1 MKRKKPAVRDSG
13 ALRAYARPREGETN
27 SVADEDVYD
36 SRKNRTDRW
45 LLEEPVQ
52 QEARYMQS
60 LLGHVMTLAGVVGSS
75 LQLPPFFKVWTLRPN
90 SSCPSK
96 SHTFSWFIVLVKKP
110 LVLFFLTL
118 GKKSDDKTYNTIRA
132 LYNILMH
139 HICMR
144 DPFLFP
150 RDFSRT
156 NILAVAVG
164 YW

>member
-1 MKRKKPAVRDSG
+1 M
-13 ALRAYARPREGETN
+13 
-27 SVADEDVYD
+27 ADEDVYD
-36 SRKNRTDRW
+36 SIKNRTDRW
-45 LLEEPVQ
+45 LLEEPAR

-60 LLGHVMTLAGVVGSS
+60 FPGHVMTLVGLAGSS

-90 SSCPSK
+90 SSCPGK
-96 SHTFSWFIVLVKKP
+96 SHTFSWFVVLVKKP

-132 LYNILMH
+132 PYKH
-139 HICMR
+139 HISMR

-150 RDFSRT
+150 REFSRP
-156 NILAVAVG
+156 NILAIVVG